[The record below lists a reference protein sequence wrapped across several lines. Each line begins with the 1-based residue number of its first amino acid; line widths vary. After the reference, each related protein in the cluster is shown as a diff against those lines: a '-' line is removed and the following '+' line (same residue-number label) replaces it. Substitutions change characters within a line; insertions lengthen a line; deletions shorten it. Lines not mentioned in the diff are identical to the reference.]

1 MTSEIAVDTLRQWL
15 DEHRQIAVLD
25 VRTREDRAQWWI
37 PNSTHVDAYEAL
49 RTGEPGPLAT
59 LALPAHQPVV
69 TVCGAGRLSRTA
81 AEILSARGLDVS
93 SLIGGMKA
101 WSVAWNTADVTMP
114 DAPAPVVQVRR
125 TGKGCLS
132 YIVGSDDEAAV
143 IDAALAPHVY
153 LTLARDRGWRI
164 RYVLDTHIHAD
175 HLSRSR
181 RLAEDAGATLMLARA
196 TASTIPLFR
205 SRRRR
210 SDPGGHVGARCP
222 ADAGSHARE
231 HVVRAETPTRCSPE
245 THCSRMGSAD
255 PTCTQTRPAHARG
268 RASCITHSR
277 ASALFHRPRSCCLVT
292 RANPFPSTDGAI
304 AATLRDIDVWL
315 STWLVSEEA
324 FIDRLVSRLPP
335 TPPNFARIVALNE
348 LGELPDD
355 DATELEAGANRCSVA

>member
-1 MTSEIAVDTLRQWL
+1 VTDEIAVDTLRQWL
-15 DEHRQIAVLD
+15 DEHRQIAVVD

-59 LALPAHQPVV
+59 LALPVHEPVV
-69 TVCGAGRLSRTA
+69 TVCGAGRLSRIA
-81 AEILSARGLDVS
+81 AEILSARGLDVY

-101 WSVAWNTADVTMP
+101 WSLAWNTADVPMP
-114 DAPAPVVQVRR
+114 DATAHVVQVRR

-143 IDAALAPHVY
+143 IDSALAPDVY
-153 LTLARDRGWRI
+153 LTLARERGWRI

-181 RLAEDAGATLMLARA
+181 RLAEDAGATLLLPEQQRVRFPYSSLADNDHIQIGTSVLTARRTPGHTFESMSYVLNGDAVFSGDTLFTRGVGRPDLHAEATGPRARA
-196 TASTIPLFR
+196 RELFR
-205 SRRRR
+205 SLAGLRSLPLSTLVLPGHTSEPVPFDRR
-210 SDPGGHVGARCP
+210 
-222 ADAGSHARE
+222 
-231 HVVRAETPTRCSPE
+231 
-245 THCSRMGSAD
+245 
-255 PTCTQTRPAHARG
+255 
-268 RASCITHSR
+268 
-277 ASALFHRPRSCCLVT
+277 
-292 RANPFPSTDGAI
+292 AI
-304 AATLRDIDVWL
+304 AATMKDIDVWL

-335 TPPNFARIVALNE
+335 TPPNFAHIVALNE

>member
-132 YIVGSDDEAAV
+132 YIVGSDDEP
-143 IDAALAPHVY
+143 LL
-153 LTLARDRGWRI
+153 LT
-164 RYVLDTHIHAD
+164 
-175 HLSRSR
+175 
-181 RLAEDAGATLMLARA
+181 
-196 TASTIPLFR
+196 PL
-205 SRRRR
+205 
-210 SDPGGHVGARCP
+210 
-222 ADAGSHARE
+222 
-231 HVVRAETPTRCSPE
+231 
-245 THCSRMGSAD
+245 
-255 PTCTQTRPAHARG
+255 
-268 RASCITHSR
+268 
-277 ASALFHRPRSCCLVT
+277 
-292 RANPFPSTDGAI
+292 
-304 AATLRDIDVWL
+304 
-315 STWLVSEEA
+315 
-324 FIDRLVSRLPP
+324 
-335 TPPNFARIVALNE
+335 
-348 LGELPDD
+348 
-355 DATELEAGANRCSVA
+355 

>member
-1 MTSEIAVDTLRQWL
+1 MTNEIAADTLRQWL

-49 RTGEPGPLAT
+49 RRGEPGPLAT
-59 LALPAHQPVV
+59 LALPVHLPVV

-81 AEILSARGLDVS
+81 AEILSARGLDVY

-101 WSVAWNTADVTMP
+101 WSLAWNTADVPMP
-114 DAPAPVVQVRR
+114 DATAHVVQVRR

-132 YIVGSDDEAAV
+132 YIVGSDDDAAV

-153 LTLARDRGWRI
+153 LTLAHERGWRI

-181 RLAEDAGATLMLARA
+181 RLAEDAGATLMLPEQRRVRFPYSALADGDQIQVGTSVLAARRTPGHTLESMSYVLNA
-196 TASTIPLFR
+196 DAVFSGDTLFTYGVGRPDLHADST
-205 SRRRR
+205 
-210 SDPGGHVGARCP
+210 GARTR
-222 ADAGSHARE
+222 ARE
-231 HVVRAETPTRCSPE
+231 LY
-245 THCSRMGSAD
+245 
-255 PTCTQTRPAHARG
+255 
-268 RASCITHSR
+268 HSL
-277 ASALFHRPRSCCLVT
+277 ACLRSL
-292 RANPFPSTDGAI
+292 PPSTLVLPGHASEPIPFDRCAI